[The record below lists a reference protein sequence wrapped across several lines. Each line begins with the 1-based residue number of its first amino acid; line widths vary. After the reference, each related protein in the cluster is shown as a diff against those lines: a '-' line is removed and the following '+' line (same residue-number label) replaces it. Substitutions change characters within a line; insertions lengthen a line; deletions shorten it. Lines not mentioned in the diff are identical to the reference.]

1 MMSPQRRATAAA
13 LRDAARQG
21 SAARLEALLESAPDV
36 PIDALGTAGAAALH
50 IAASQV
56 CS

>member
-1 MMSPQRRATAAA
+1 MSPQRRATAAA